1 MARTIL
7 EFSIPSYSDAVDQTI
22 RQILIG
28 DHYREIDYNREVV
41 WKKGTGMM
49 TGMHYIKVEYPN
61 NQTVRLSGWIQIG
74 IGPVGGREHDLNGMA
89 GALPKKSTRK
99 TMEKIQAAVQSSFGG
114 YGYQPP
120 RQNAQTPPPQQ
131 NQQQSVEKKII
142 FCPNCGCQ
150 LRIPVK
156 QNKIEITCPK
166 CRFRFQY

>member
-1 MARTIL
+1 MARTYL
-7 EFSIPSYSDAVDQTI
+7 EFSIPAYSDAVDQTI

-41 WKKGTGMM
+41 WKKGTGVM

-61 NQTVRLSGWIQIG
+61 SQTVRLSGWVQIG
-74 IGPVGGREHDLNGMA
+74 LGPVGGREHDLEGLT
-89 GALPKKSTRK
+89 GAIPKKSTKK
-99 TMEKIQAAVQSSFGG
+99 TMEKIQAAVLNTCGAAPFSQQN
-114 YGYQPP
+114 QPP
-120 RQNAQTPPPQQ
+120 QPKQNQQTPPAM
-131 NQQQSVEKKII
+131 EKKII

-166 CRFRFQY
+166 CRHQFLF

>member
-1 MARTIL
+1 MARTCL
-7 EFSIPSYSDAVDQTI
+7 EFSIPAYSDTIDQTI
-22 RQILIG
+22 RQTLIG

-61 NQTVRLSGWIQIG
+61 NNTVRLSGWIQIG
-74 IGPVGGREHDLNGMA
+74 IGPVGGREHDLEGMA
-89 GALPKKSTRK
+89 GAIPKKSTKK
-99 TMEKIQAAVQSSFGG
+99 TMEKIQMAVQAACSSG
-114 YGYQPP
+114 YYQQNTYQPP
-120 RQNAQTPPPQQ
+120 QPNPQPTPPPPA
-131 NQQQSVEKKII
+131 EKKII

-166 CRFRFQY
+166 CRHQFQY